1 MAREPHISSVEEGAS
16 TMGQVIESYVLC
28 EPEMKKISAAQALAG
43 FFGIDPEDADTDI
56 ILAERAQFLTDTY
69 RLIDEYLQR
78 GTI

>member
-1 MAREPHISSVEEGAS
+1 
-16 TMGQVIESYVLC
+16 
-28 EPEMKKISAAQALAG
+28 LAG
-43 FFGIDPEDADTDI
+43 FFGIDPEDDDDDTDI